1 MQQLISSTSIIII
14 ASIASAENWKMED
27 SNKLRTSSAPSSG
40 SSSVNSRIAPSPLP
54 ADALDYFSETAA
66 RLGGNGGS
74 TGVMIQS
81 PDGRP
86 AGIFF
91 HPRTN
96 SGLSTRTPG
105 STTSSNGGKRRG
117 SAEEKFAAAINA
129 NRGGQRGNQA
139 SGSGSSTL
147 SSPTKRSPKSSA
159 GVIIDEEVGNIG
171 GDDANQAGQSSKSRN
186 GSETRQDNA
195 ANNDTAKDSSAT
207 NVTQSIAGKIAS
219 SLPVNTSNGNLFS
232 PQVELHSLLTKQ
244 RPPTATPLMSLSAA
258 GEHISSPQSLPVTG
272 LTTANSNINAQTTS
286 SGDKQRISTPPDPSS
301 PSSQGHYQPMSPTQ
315 QHGRPS
321 FGNEAGQNARQ
332 TFTSNLPTAVARP
345 SAQPQ
350 SGFMIGA
357 GFSQSRARGNL
368 GPRRTAASIEVLP
381 PIKVLIVED
390 NPINVKILSTFL
402 KQRKIKFGV
411 ARDGREAVNEWQ
423 TGGYHLILMD
433 IQLPVMDGIEA
444 TKEIRKMEQQA
455 NIGSLSLATPGISSS
470 SSSNHAS
477 AGPASP
483 SVMLQNSLRSSVII
497 VALTASVLN
506 SDRVAALAAGC
517 NDFLN
522 KPVNLNWLERKVI
535 EWGSMQY
542 LIGFRDL
549 PDSYYQRRN
558 ARLASGDENSRRNLL
573 SPTGAEVLRSQGL
586 VDRGFGSGPNQM
598 ARELANRLYIGKK
611 ARPTA
616 TAGDGA

>member
-1 MQQLISSTSIIII
+1 ME
-14 ASIASAENWKMED
+14 EN
-27 SNKLRTSSAPSSG
+27 NRLRAPSVTSSG
-40 SSSVNSRIAPSPLP
+40 SSSSKTGPSPLP

-96 SGLSTRTPG
+96 SGLGTRTPG
-105 STTSSNGGKRRG
+105 STTSSNGSKRRS
-117 SAEEKFAAAINA
+117 SAEERFAAAINA
-129 NRGGQRGNQA
+129 QRSGQRASHASSSGNSA
-139 SGSGSSTL
+139 V

-159 GVIIDEEVGNIG
+159 GVTIDEENGNAG
-171 GDDANQAGQSSKSRN
+171 GVNASQAGQISKSRN
-186 GSETRQDNA
+186 GSGTGENTFIN
-195 ANNDTAKDSSAT
+195 TAKDPSANAT
-207 NVTQSIAGKIAS
+207 RSTISNN
-219 SLPVNTSNGNLFS
+219 LPVNTSNGNIFS
-232 PQVELHSLLTKQ
+232 PQIELQSLLTKQ
-244 RPPTATPLMSLSAA
+244 RPPTATPLMSLGSA
-258 GEHISSPQSLPVTG
+258 GEHTSSPQSLPVTG
-272 LTTANSNINAQTTS
+272 LTTQEKMQAGSGSKIQIQTTS
-286 SGDKQRISTPPDPSS
+286 SGDKQQISSPLDPSS
-301 PSSQGHYQPMSPTQ
+301 PSSQGPPQLMSPTQ

-321 FGNEAGQNARQ
+321 FGNEGGQNARQ
-332 TFTSNLPTAVARP
+332 KFTSNLPSAVARP

-350 SGFMIGA
+350 SGLLIGA

-368 GPRRTAASIEVLP
+368 GPKKTAASIEVLP

-455 NIGSLSLATPGISSS
+455 NIGSVSLATPSIASSS
-470 SSSNHAS
+470 SNRELGALNPSSNHAS

-573 SPTGAEVLRSQGL
+573 SPTGVEALRSQGL
-586 VDRGFGSGPNQM
+586 VDRAFGSGPNQM

-616 TAGDGA
+616 TAGDGT

>member
-1 MQQLISSTSIIII
+1 
-14 ASIASAENWKMED
+14 MED
-27 SNKLRTSSAPSSG
+27 KNKLQTPSTASSG
-40 SSSVNSRIAPSPLP
+40 SSSVNNRVAPSPLP

-96 SGLSTRTPG
+96 SGLGTRTPG
-105 STTSSNGGKRRG
+105 SAASSNGGKRRG
-117 SAEEKFAAAINA
+117 SAEERFAAAINA
-129 NRGGQRGNQA
+129 NRGGQRSSHA
-139 SGSGSSTL
+139 SGSGSSGV

-159 GVIIDEEVGNIG
+159 GATIEGENVNVGGEN
-171 GDDANQAGQSSKSRN
+171 ANQAGQPSKSRN
-186 GSETRQDNA
+186 GSETGE
-195 ANNDTAKDSSAT
+195 NNIPNNNTKEPSAS
-207 NVTQSIAGKIAS
+207 VTRSMAGTISNK
-219 SLPVNTSNGNLFS
+219 LPVNTSNGNIFS
-232 PQVELHSLLTKQ
+232 PQIELQSLLTKQ
-244 RPPTATPLMSLSAA
+244 KPPTATPLMSLGTA
-258 GEHISSPQSLPVTG
+258 GEHTSSPQSLPVKG
-272 LTTANSNINAQTTS
+272 LTAAEKSQAA
-286 SGDKQRISTPPDPSS
+286 SGSKIDTQNTNNVERQQVSTPPDASL
-301 PSSQGHYQPMSPTQ
+301 PSSQGPSLLMSPSQ

-350 SGFMIGA
+350 SGLLIGA

-368 GPRRTAASIEVLP
+368 GPKRTAASIEVLP

-455 NIGSLSLATPGISSS
+455 NIGSVSLATPGVSSASSS
-470 SSSNHAS
+470 NRELSASNHSSNHAS

-558 ARLASGDENSRRNLL
+558 ARLASSGDENARRNLL
-573 SPTGAEVLRSQGL
+573 SPTGAESLRSQGL

-616 TAGDGA
+616 TAGNGA

>member
-1 MQQLISSTSIIII
+1 MEDNNRLKTHSSTS
-14 ASIASAENWKMED
+14 SA
-27 SNKLRTSSAPSSG
+27 
-40 SSSVNSRIAPSPLP
+40 SSSVNSRVAPSPLP
-54 ADALDYFSETAA
+54 SDALDYFSETAA

-96 SGLSTRTPG
+96 SGLGTRTPG
-105 STTSSNGGKRRG
+105 SATSSNGGKRRS
-117 SAEEKFAAAINA
+117 SAEERFAAAIHA
-129 NRGGQRGNQA
+129 NRGGQRSSHA
-139 SGSGSSTL
+139 SGSGSSAV
-147 SSPTKRSPKSSA
+147 SSPNKRSPKSSA
-159 GVIIDEEVGNIG
+159 GSTIDAESGSLG
-171 GDDANQAGQSSKSRN
+171 GDNSNQAVGQASKSRN
-186 GSETRQDNA
+186 GSETGE
-195 ANNDTAKDSSAT
+195 NNIPNNNPKEPSI
-207 NVTQSIAGKIAS
+207 NVTRSIAGTITNN
-219 SLPVNTSNGNLFS
+219 LPVNTSNGNMFS
-232 PQVELHSLLTKQ
+232 PQIELQSLLTKQ

-258 GEHISSPQSLPVTG
+258 GELTSSPHSISITG
-272 LTTANSNINAQTTS
+272 LTATEKAQAASRPKIDTQTKSDGERQQVTTPI
-286 SGDKQRISTPPDPSS
+286 DMSS
-301 PSSQGHYQPMSPTQ
+301 PSSQGPPQITSPTQ

-321 FGNEAGQNARQ
+321 FGNETGQNARQ

-350 SGFMIGA
+350 SGLLIGA

-368 GPRRTAASIEVLP
+368 GPKKTAASIEVLP

-455 NIGSLSLATPGISSS
+455 NIGSVSLATPGISSS
-470 SSSNHAS
+470 SSSNRELSASNHSSNHAS
-477 AGPASP
+477 AGPTSP

-558 ARLASGDENSRRNLL
+558 ARMASGDENARRNLL
-573 SPTGAEVLRSQGL
+573 SPTGAESLRSQGL

-598 ARELANRLYIGKK
+598 AKELANRLYIGKK
-611 ARPTA
+611 ARPAA
-616 TAGDGA
+616 TAGNGV

>member
-1 MQQLISSTSIIII
+1 
-14 ASIASAENWKMED
+14 MED
-27 SNKLRTSSAPSSG
+27 NNKLRTPSIPSSG
-40 SSSVNSRIAPSPLP
+40 SSSVNSRAAPSPLP

-96 SGLSTRTPG
+96 SSGLGSRTPG
-105 STTSSNGGKRRG
+105 SANSSNGGRRRS
-117 SAEEKFAAAINA
+117 SAEERFAAAINA
-129 NRGGQRGNQA
+129 HRGNQSQQRGGHHHKA
-139 SGSGSSTL
+139 SGSGGSAV
-147 SSPTKRSPKSSA
+147 SSPSKRSPKASA
-159 GVIIDEEVGNIG
+159 SMTIEEETERSNK
-171 GDDANQAGQSSKSRN
+171 DDANEAGPSNRQKN
-186 GSETRQDNA
+186 GSESSENSMYPTRSITGA
-195 ANNDTAKDSSAT
+195 ISS
-207 NVTQSIAGKIAS
+207 N
-219 SLPVNTSNGNLFS
+219 LPVNTSNGNIFS
-232 PQVELHSLLTKQ
+232 PQVELQSLLTKQ
-244 RPPTATPLMSLSAA
+244 RPPTATPLMSLGSA
-258 GEHISSPQSLPVTG
+258 GDQSSSPQSLPVTG
-272 LTTANSNINAQTTS
+272 FTSAERAQAASTLSKINTDS
-286 SGDKQRISTPPDPSS
+286 SDDHQVSTPPDPSS
-301 PSSQGHYQPMSPTQ
+301 PSSQGPYQIMSPTQ
-315 QHGRPS
+315 QYGRPS

-332 TFTSNLPTAVARP
+332 TFTTNLPTAAARP

-350 SGFMIGA
+350 SGLLIGA
-357 GFSQSRARGNL
+357 GFSQSRARGTL

-455 NIGSLSLATPGISSS
+455 NIGSISLATPNIISSS
-470 SSSNHAS
+470 AANRELNAS
-477 AGPASP
+477 AGPTSP

-558 ARLASGDENSRRNLL
+558 ARIGSNDEVGRRNLL
-573 SPTGAEVLRSQGL
+573 SPTGAEALRSQGL

-611 ARPTA
+611 ARPMA
-616 TAGDGA
+616 TAGNGT